1 MTAGGWP
8 IRYFAAG
15 TGPAMVL
22 VHGLGVSAGYWRRV
36 GAPLAAGGYR
46 VLAPDLPGFGRT
58 PGPGRGLSISEQAE
72 AVVAFMAALE
82 LGPAVL
88 VGHSLACQALVE
100 VAVARPELVRTLVLA
115 SPTGAKR
122 RHPLLHQALG
132 LLADIPRE
140 PITLIT
146 LVARAYLRAGPRRLW
161 GTWSRGVSMD
171 PLAIAG
177 RIQAPTLVVTGH
189 RDPVVPVDFATT
201 LAATIP
207 GARIEW
213 IDRAAHGLI
222 FDAPD
227 GFVRR
232 VLTFAKEAAA
242 LVPRG

>member
-8 IRYFAAG
+8 IRYYAAG

-22 VHGLGVSAGYWRRV
+22 VHGLGVSADYWRRV
-36 GAPLAAGGYR
+36 GAPLAAGGYQ

-72 AVVAFMAALE
+72 AVVAFMAALG
-82 LGPAVL
+82 LGQAAM
-88 VGHSLACQALVE
+88 VGHSLACQVLVE
-100 VAVARPELVRTLVLA
+100 LAVARPELVRTLVLA

-140 PITLIT
+140 PISLIT
-146 LVARAYLRAGPRRLW
+146 LVARAYLRAGPGRLW
-161 GTWSRGVSMD
+161 GTWRQGVSMD

-177 RIQAPTLVVTGH
+177 QIQAPTLVVTGR
-189 RDPVVPVDFATT
+189 RDPVVPADFATT

-207 GARIEW
+207 GARVEW

-222 FDAPD
+222 FDAPE

-232 VLTFAKEAAA
+232 VLAFAEEVEAA
-242 LVPRG
+242 VPGG